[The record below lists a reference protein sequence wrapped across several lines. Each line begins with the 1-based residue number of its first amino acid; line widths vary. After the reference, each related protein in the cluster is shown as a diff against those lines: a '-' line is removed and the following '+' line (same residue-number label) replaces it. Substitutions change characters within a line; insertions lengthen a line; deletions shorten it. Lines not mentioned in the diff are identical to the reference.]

1 MWVIS
6 FIPITI
12 PTITNMAQAPDKVVV
27 SNLAGGSFEVRVA
40 KNATVAD
47 LMFEISRNY
56 ELDFDGFLASP
67 ERLFSNMRL
76 GVMLP
81 IGLEKMGNP
90 YRTLASY
97 GVVDGTEVFVG
108 METIE
113 VWNLL
118 FDFLLSIYYVYG
130 NFNIVGAE
138 MEFDGIAMC
147 AHLWDAMFQNALEH
161 PNERDSQLILGVCY
175 QYNPGNVIGFTSL
188 DCAMDYYI
196 AAADRGCPYARA
208 QCVEFPDQYL
218 VSRRRVN

>member
-1 MWVIS
+1 
-6 FIPITI
+6 
-12 PTITNMAQAPDKVVV
+12 MAQSPVKVVV
-27 SNLAGGSFEVRVA
+27 GNLVGDFLKVPVDA
-40 KNATVAD
+40 NATVAD

-56 ELDFDGFLASP
+56 ELDFGGFFASP

-81 IGLEKMGNP
+81 TGLEKMGDP

-130 NFNIVGAE
+130 NFNIVGTE
-138 MEFDGIAMC
+138 MEFGGSAAC
-147 AHLWDAMFQNALEH
+147 VPLWNAMFEHALEH
-161 PNERDSQLILGVCY
+161 PDDLESQLILGICY
-175 QYNPGNVIGFTSL
+175 QYNPGNVIGFASL
-188 DCAMDYYI
+188 DCAMDYYS
-196 AAADRGCPYARA
+196 AAAARGCPYARA